1 MATWV
6 EVPKFQNTNAV
17 AGFLVEPFL
26 GENAGFLGDIAGS
39 DGWTKVPKESAD
51 D

>member
-6 EVPKFQNTNAV
+6 ENPKFQNTNATAGLLV
-17 AGFLVEPFL
+17 DGFLTT
-26 GENAGFLGDIAGS
+26 GFMSDVTAS